1 MQRSAELMTVG
12 CFLSRFG
19 AIRIDGKSLPPNE
32 IGTSTWASAYL
43 CFYRSLSGGRSIRQF
58 GHALKNTRDEFD
70 GFFSNG
76 RVGWRSKGP
85 VREARPLTPDMQLV
99 FNRCSKFDRADH
111 WRAIA
116 EHHSLDWY
124 RIEPSEL
131 DQLSESTSAPET
143 VEIVSRTEG
152 SRSVVLSSRAERDP
166 RLRAQAIK
174 LHGATCMACDFDFE
188 VAYGSWGAGFCEVHH
203 LSPLGQAQSEVRVTN
218 PLYDLAVVCANCHRM
233 IHRRPGITL
242 SISELREKLE
252 VRSSS

>member
-19 AIRIDGKSLPPNE
+19 AIGPDGKSSPPDE
-32 IGTSTWASAYL
+32 IGTLTWANAYL

-76 RVGWRSKGP
+76 RIGWRSKSVG
-85 VREARPLTPDMQLV
+85 REARPLTPDMQLV
-99 FNRCSKFDRADH
+99 FDRCSKLDRSYH
-111 WRAIA
+111 WQLIA

-124 RIEPSEL
+124 FAEPSEL
-131 DQLSESTSAPET
+131 DRLRESEATSEQT
-143 VEIVSRTEG
+143 IIISRTEG
-152 SRSVVLSSRAERDP
+152 GRKVTLSSRAERDP

-174 LHGATCMACDFDFE
+174 LHGAICTACGFDFE
-188 VAYGSWGAGFCEVHH
+188 AVYGAWGAGFCEVHH
-203 LSPLGQAQSEVRVTN
+203 LSPLGNTEGKERRTN

-233 IHRRPGITL
+233 IHRQRGITL
-242 SISELREKLE
+242 SIAELREKL
-252 VRSSS
+252 RGGSRC

>member
-19 AIRIDGKSLPPNE
+19 AIGPEGKSSPPDE
-32 IGTSTWASAYL
+32 IGTLTWANAYL
-43 CFYRSLSGGRSIRQF
+43 CFYRSLSGGRSMRQF

-85 VREARPLTPDMQLV
+85 AREARPLTPDMQLV
-99 FNRCSKFDRADH
+99 FKRCSELGRADH

-124 RIEPSEL
+124 RIESAEL
-131 DQLSESTSAPET
+131 DQLSDSAGALGRI
-143 VEIVSRTEG
+143 EIVSRTEG
-152 SRSVVLSSRAERDP
+152 GRKLVLSSRAERDP

-174 LHGATCMACDFDFE
+174 LLGTTCMACGFDFE
-188 VAYGSWGAGFCEVHH
+188 AAYGPWGAGFCEIHH
-203 LSPLGQAQSEVRVTN
+203 LSPLGKAQGEVRVTN

-233 IHRRPGITL
+233 IHRRRGITL
-242 SISELREKLE
+242 SIAELREKLG
-252 VRSSS
+252 VRNSS